1 MGCVSGI
8 VSKPIFAMGAPHNT
22 CFGNDLADT
31 AVCDYL
37 CFMEKIFRP
46 SPKSFKNTFCVFHE
60 VLPDRIAGMPVQY
73 DSQSGSK
80 YFYTKE
86 GMYRLSNHWGRL
98 ANSKWR
104 LEAMEP
110 ATDSKFKIGFA
121 AWNEFYPD
129 NAEEELYYLEANY
142 DKRTV
147 NYQHRNNPNFDSKAI
162 LRTSF
167 DTAKRIKQIRNLF
180 ELTSWAKYFDYEDI
194 DELRKGI
201 IDELIFTNKTLE
213 EIKREFV

>member
-1 MGCVSGI
+1 
-8 VSKPIFAMGAPHNT
+8 
-22 CFGNDLADT
+22 
-31 AVCDYL
+31 
-37 CFMEKIFRP
+37 MEKIFRP

-104 LEAMEP
+104 LEPMEQDYFVP
-110 ATDSKFKIGFA
+110 TAIGTRNESKFKIGFA

-147 NYQHRNNPNFDSKAI
+147 NYQHRNNPKYDSKAI

-167 DTAKRIKQIRNLF
+167 ATAKRIKQIRNLF
-180 ELTSWAKYFDYEDI
+180 ELTSWAKYFDYDDI
-194 DELRKGI
+194 DALRREI
-201 IDELIFTNKTLE
+201 IEELIFSNKTLE
-213 EIKREFV
+213 EIKRGLV